1 MNLKKTNIIT
11 INYYDI
17 TIWSPIW
24 LLFIFF
30 CKVTM
35 VVGLIQRK
43 TLKSLKST
51 EYVTIFVQFFYLW
64 FPVLSTEYV
73 TIFVQFFHLWF
84 PVHTS
89 YNISTSSPKV
99 DATPSRLFFSKII
112 PRKKLKVMKCIR
124 INWWEQ
130 RATNCRQRSREMRFE
145 AENKVFAFRSR
156 EMTSFD
162 VCENTIT
169 NLETSLRSCIRSN
182 PSCIIVN
189 ILSR

>member
-73 TIFVQFFHLWF
+73 TIFVQFFHLWL
-84 PVHTS
+84 
-89 YNISTSSPKV
+89 ST
-99 DATPSRLFFSKII
+99 
-112 PRKKLKVMKCIR
+112 
-124 INWWEQ
+124 
-130 RATNCRQRSREMRFE
+130 RQRRDIMLVLCLLLCSQFINLRIW
-145 AENKVFAFRSR
+145 AELQSVIRQLKIV
-156 EMTSFD
+156 
-162 VCENTIT
+162 ENMWVGLNWK
-169 NLETSLRSCIRSN
+169 NL
-182 PSCIIVN
+182 
-189 ILSR
+189 